1 VNRPDPTPIQLSDE
15 DGTFLISVAEHV
27 LGPSTVAATNAVGL
41 AEHGFEAS
49 RVDALIPWT
58 STPIEW
64 RGYVFKKVEADPESP
79 ENFGFFVRRRLSTPY
94 LH

>member
-1 VNRPDPTPIQLSDE
+1 
-15 DGTFLISVAEHV
+15 
-27 LGPSTVAATNAVGL
+27 L
-41 AEHGFEAS
+41 ADHGFEAS